1 MLLNQE
7 LLRKGISRVDVD
19 KAVRQV
25 FESDVDCTTDMGS
38 RLVLSRDALDRLFVQ
53 ALKQWHRSQGVTP
66 ETRKS
71 RILRWLQ
78 YRGFNWGVTSLILK
92 RLESQESS

>member
-7 LLRKGISRVDVD
+7 LLRKGVSRVNVD

-25 FESDVDCTTDMGS
+25 FESNADSTSDEGS
-38 RLVLSRDALDRLFVQ
+38 RIVLSKDALDRLFIQ
-53 ALKQWHRSQGVTP
+53 ASKQWIRSEGVTP

-71 RILRWLQ
+71 RIVRWLQ
-78 YRGFNWGVTSLILK
+78 YRGFNWGVTGIILR
-92 RLESQESS
+92 RLEAQESS